1 MALMS
6 GEMMGIMGISS
17 SNEQHSKRPKEV
29 CTVMM
34 ILGLAL
40 FEWTL
45 TNRQYPYFFER
56 LYFIIYFKGPETFA
70 LSYFFLIL

>member
-1 MALMS
+1 MASMS
-6 GEMMGIMGISS
+6 GEMMGMMGISS
-17 SNEQHSKRPKEV
+17 SNDQHSKRSKEV

-45 TNRQYPYFFER
+45 A
-56 LYFIIYFKGPETFA
+56 K
-70 LSYFFLIL
+70 

>member
-6 GEMMGIMGISS
+6 GKMMGMMSVS
-17 SNEQHSKRPKEV
+17 SNNKQHSKRSKEV

-45 TNRQYPYFFER
+45 A
-56 LYFIIYFKGPETFA
+56 K
-70 LSYFFLIL
+70 

>member
-1 MALMS
+1 MAPMS
-6 GEMMGIMGISS
+6 GGMMGMMGISS
-17 SNEQHSKRPKEV
+17 SNEQRSKRSKEV

-45 TNRQYPYFFER
+45 A
-56 LYFIIYFKGPETFA
+56 K
-70 LSYFFLIL
+70 